1 MLKIKIGKYKII
13 FDFAKKVTKT
23 VIFKQNSSATENL
36 TKNPKR

>member
-13 FDFAKKVTKT
+13 FDFAKKVTET
-23 VIFKQNSSATENL
+23 VIFKQNSSTTENL